1 MLKAPDI
8 LVPVDFSPTSI
19 NAVRVA
25 LGIAAPG
32 GDLTLLHVID
42 EEFVGDAVAAGL
54 GASEEITA
62 KLREQAEANFAN
74 ALVGLE
80 TGEVEIERM
89 VVVGSP
95 FVEILK
101 IARDLDLPMIVMG
114 VRGRSTPPEE
124 LLFGSTA
131 EKVLRGARIPVL
143 CVPLWRRQRRRDRSG
158 AQAFAPSASPPAPFA
173 VKSVLLNRKE
183 RKVG

>member
-42 EEFVGDAVAAGL
+42 QEFVEDAVAAGM
-54 GASEEITA
+54 GSSDEINA
-62 KLREQAEANFAN
+62 KLRQQAESNFAS
-74 ALVGLE
+74 ALEGIE

-114 VRGRSTPPEE
+114 IRGRSTPPEE

-131 EKVLRGARIPVL
+131 EKVLRGARVPVL
-143 CVPLWRRQRRRDRSG
+143 CVPL
-158 AQAFAPSASPPAPFA
+158 
-173 VKSVLLNRKE
+173 
-183 RKVG
+183 

>member
-1 MLKAPDI
+1 MLKATDI
-8 LVPVDFSPTSI
+8 LVPVDFSDTSV

-25 LGIAAPG
+25 LGIAAPD

-42 EEFVGDAVAAGL
+42 KDFIEDALAAGM
-54 GASEEITA
+54 GSSDDITA
-62 KLREQAEANFAN
+62 KMRQQAESNFDI
-74 ALVGLE
+74 ALEGVE

-89 VVVGSP
+89 IVVGSP

-131 EKVLRGARIPVL
+131 EKVLRGARVPVL
-143 CVPLWRRQRRRDRSG
+143 CVP
-158 AQAFAPSASPPAPFA
+158 F
-173 VKSVLLNRKE
+173 
-183 RKVG
+183 

>member
-42 EEFVGDAVAAGL
+42 EEFVDDAVAAGL
-54 GASEEITA
+54 GAAEEITA
-62 KLREQAEANFAN
+62 KLREQAEASFTG
-74 ALVGLE
+74 ALAGLE

-143 CVPLWRRQRRRDRSG
+143 CVPL
-158 AQAFAPSASPPAPFA
+158 
-173 VKSVLLNRKE
+173 
-183 RKVG
+183 